1 MNWHSVAHWGVDG
14 TLRWWHLI
22 ALLACGAGKNLEFP
36 CNNGL
41 MPLQK
46 LQIADFSGGINAVD
60 DPVDLDPTE
69 MAWPG
74 TNDLEI
80 VGKGARIR
88 LRNGMKRLSGSALAP
103 PTTSQARVRNMSPY
117 RGPGTSLDQ
126 LVMSTALGRIIT
138 WDNATQVL
146 TQRLAATGVAGGPD
160 RIWYF
165 EQASDSANTQYIWAL
180 NGVDT
185 PQKMLVSSGAVSA
198 WGGTP
203 PAGSF
208 HKVWKTLMVVAGVAA
223 QPQRLY
229 YSQPNNPELWTSPGG
244 FIDIKSTDDEDDSI
258 VALDVIGENLVV
270 FKQNSVWVVFDPVS
284 FDNRRLSDVG
294 CVNRFAHCTVGD
306 SVFWVSPSGVF
317 STNGDDV
324 RSESKN
330 IDTVWN
336 NTTVGGNVP
345 LNDARMASLA
355 NRVFVVP
362 SSSTMWYFRTDLS
375 RPDGQHPWMCNTQ
388 RFFQTNAICSGNFN
402 APAQGQPE
410 SMVLMLE
417 NPTGVEQTLFEW
429 GSKYG
434 ANDDD
439 WNLVLSPSMLGGYI
453 SKRFELTG
461 TENYERIRRV
471 CVYGISQGLTMGVT
485 LLDTAGNSL
494 FSQSANTD
502 AALKF
507 GYARVRPE
515 VRSRATQVWL
525 SFTTSAAVAA
535 TDPHEV
541 SEIEINYR
549 GGIEH

>member
-1 MNWHSVAHWGVDG
+1 
-14 TLRWWHLI
+14 
-22 ALLACGAGKNLEFP
+22 
-36 CNNGL
+36 
-41 MPLQK
+41 MPLEK
-46 LQIADFSGGINAVD
+46 LQLADFSGGVNTVD
-60 DPVDLDPTE
+60 DPLDLDPTE

-80 VGKGARIR
+80 VGKGVRIR
-88 LRNGMKRLSGSALAP
+88 LRNGMKRLSGSSLAP

-146 TQRLAATGVAGGPD
+146 TQRLAATGAAGGPD

-185 PQKMLVSSGAVSA
+185 PQKMLVSTGAVAA
-198 WGGTP
+198 WGGAP

-208 HKVWKTLMVVAGVAA
+208 HKVWKTLMIVAGVAA

-229 YSQPNNPELWTSPGG
+229 YSQPNNPELWTAPGG

-336 NTTVGGNVP
+336 STTQGGNVS
-345 LNDARMASLA
+345 LFDARMASLA

-362 SSSTMWYFRTDLS
+362 SSGSMWYFRTDLS
-375 RPDGQHPWMCNTQ
+375 RPDGQHPWMYNTQ

-410 SMVLMLE
+410 SVVIMLE
-417 NPTGVEQTLFEW
+417 NPTGVEQTPFEW

-439 WNLVLSPSMLGGYI
+439 WNLVLSPPMLGSYT

-471 CVYGISQGLTMGVT
+471 CVYGVSQGLTMSVSLIDSSGG
-485 LLDTAGNSL
+485 AL
-494 FSQSANTD
+494 FSQFVNTD

-515 VRSRATQVWL
+515 VRSRSTQVWL

-549 GGIEH
+549 GGTEH